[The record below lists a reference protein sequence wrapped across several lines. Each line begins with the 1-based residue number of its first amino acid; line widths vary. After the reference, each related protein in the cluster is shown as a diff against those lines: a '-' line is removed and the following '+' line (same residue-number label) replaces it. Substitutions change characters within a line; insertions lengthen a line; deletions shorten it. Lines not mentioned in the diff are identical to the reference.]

1 MTSLLPVPKQESKPE
16 PVWKGRLRPHIINLV
31 AEGKDVAPTLARLI
45 TKDPR
50 RQKAWRQ
57 RIRTMLATDPEV
69 QLAIH
74 EMTHA
79 QLVQDLPT
87 ITKRMGK
94 RAKATGRQ
102 PEVKLAYE
110 ASGFHNPRVAH
121 EHSGDITIKLDIPRP
136 SRVENEEE
144 IVDAEVVD

>member
-1 MTSLLPVPKQESKPE
+1 
-16 PVWKGRLRPHIINLV
+16 
-31 AEGKDVAPTLARLI
+31 
-45 TKDPR
+45 
-50 RQKAWRQ
+50 
-57 RIRTMLATDPEV
+57 MLATDPEV

-121 EHSGDITIKLDIPRP
+121 EHSGDITIIPRP

>member
-1 MTSLLPVPKQESKPE
+1 MTSLLPAKKQESAPE
-16 PVWKGRLRPHIINLV
+16 PAWKAKLRPRIV
-31 AEGKDVAPTLARLI
+31 DFVVKGKRTSTLAQYI

-50 RQKAWRQ
+50 RQMLWRA
-57 RIRTMLATDPEV
+57 RIRSMLANDPEV
-69 QLAIH
+69 RQGIYEA
-74 EMTHA
+74 THA
-79 QLVQDLPT
+79 QLAEDLPA
-87 ITKRMGK
+87 ITSRMGK

-136 SRVENEEE
+136 ARVVNEEE